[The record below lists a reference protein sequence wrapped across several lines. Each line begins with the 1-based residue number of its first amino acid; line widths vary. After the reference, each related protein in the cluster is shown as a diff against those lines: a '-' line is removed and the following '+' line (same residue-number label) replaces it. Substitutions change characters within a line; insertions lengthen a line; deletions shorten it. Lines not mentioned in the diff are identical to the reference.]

1 MNEVKQAFSISAQH
15 KKRAHEIYKESV
27 AEMVNKN
34 YTPATDDAFIDLSA
48 LFGMRWLSGRAAMN
62 NIWEHI
68 ALYAEANTA
77 FNYANI
83 HYREPEAF
91 VTLAKQLVTVDQ
103 RVSGPQLRKI
113 AAQMNHLLTATTPQA
128 VRERISL

>member
-27 AEMVNKN
+27 TEMVNKN

-62 NIWEHI
+62 NIWE
-68 ALYAEANTA
+68 L
-77 FNYANI
+77 
-83 HYREPEAF
+83 
-91 VTLAKQLVTVDQ
+91 
-103 RVSGPQLRKI
+103 
-113 AAQMNHLLTATTPQA
+113 
-128 VRERISL
+128 